1 MTSVYAT
8 DIICF
13 GTRIWP
19 QYFGHG
25 IKTSIYVLCRRLYP
39 VTEAVQFECRQ
50 TRHLRSCPTS
60 THHNLLLQSPV
71 DNIVEDRRTGTK
83 RSKISSSLVTYF
95 QLNPVTSKESKLPSS
110 EQKCTMHYNQLPFF
124 IPPRAEWT
132 CFLTAPENG
141 LISNTFSVVWWIN

>member
-83 RSKISSSLVTYF
+83 RNKSSSSLVTYF

-110 EQKCTMHYNQLPFF
+110 EQKCTMHCNQLPFSVF
-124 IPPRAEWT
+124 Q
-132 CFLTAPENG
+132 
-141 LISNTFSVVWWIN
+141 LIANTKREKGFPTRYLQHRNNDTFQ

>member
-25 IKTSIYVLCRRLYP
+25 IKTSIYVLCRQLYP

-71 DNIVEDRRTGTK
+71 DNIVENRRRTGTK
-83 RSKISSSLVTYF
+83 RSKSSSSLVTYF
-95 QLNPVTSKESKLPSS
+95 QLNPVTSKESKLSS
-110 EQKCTMHYNQLPFF
+110 SQQKCTMHCNQLPFSVF
-124 IPPRAEWT
+124 Q
-132 CFLTAPENG
+132 
-141 LISNTFSVVWWIN
+141 LIANTEREKGFPTRYLQHRNNDTFQ